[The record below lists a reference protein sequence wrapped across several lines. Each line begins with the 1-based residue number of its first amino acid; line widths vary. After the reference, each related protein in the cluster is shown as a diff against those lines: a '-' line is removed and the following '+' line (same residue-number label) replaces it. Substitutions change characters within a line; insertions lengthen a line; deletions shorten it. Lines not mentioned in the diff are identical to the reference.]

1 MSRKVIEGS
10 GFWHS
15 HGRAAIPLASFFATN
30 LARSLIVGEDL
41 GFNFYESSMSPVPV
55 PPPADEAGNP
65 SIVVKQLVIHRLGK
79 DGDRFVP
86 RLRDD
91 LNALSNTNLKVVR
104 KLVDEYSRR
113 SGKAHGKF
121 EPDVAN
127 YPVQSHISNYYV
139 EKNCNFLEATKSM
152 METLCA
158 KAQGTS
164 ATAGGVIIAETEQD
178 GVEHL
183 MVAIV
188 TEQWGAA
195 MNSDMELA
203 DSDTLDLKGFRFAGR
218 VNLSEWTGGGET
230 YLSFLRGKGQVAGYF
245 MEFLGCTDSVSDK
258 AETQTLKDAL
268 EDFALQTRL
277 SDEKKKEFFD
287 KAFDICERHRSKRI
301 PIDLEIFANEL
312 WPDDPKGL
320 TDVLSEPD
328 RKLSDGFIPDRRVF
342 RAFVQFSGQ
351 TASWKVEFSRE
362 AINRDIIFNEDE
374 TITLKNVPVELK
386 ERLRREVESEEDE

>member
-1 MSRKVIEGS
+1 MS
-10 GFWHS
+10 
-15 HGRAAIPLASFFATN
+15 
-30 LARSLIVGEDL
+30 
-41 GFNFYESSMSPVPV
+41 
-55 PPPADEAGNP
+55 PPPAPAADAGNP
-65 SIVVKQLVIHRLGK
+65 SIIVKRLVIHRLGK

-139 EKNCNFLEATKSM
+139 DQNGTFLDATRQM

-164 ATAGGVIIAETEQD
+164 ATPGGVIIAETEHD

-183 MVAIV
+183 MVAVV

-195 MNSDMELA
+195 MNADMELA

-218 VNLSEWTGGGET
+218 VNLSEWTSGSET

-245 MEFLGCTDSVSDK
+245 MEFLGCTVSVSDK

-268 EDFALQTRL
+268 EHFAVQSRL
-277 SDEKKKEFFD
+277 NEEKKKDFFD
-287 KAFDICERHRSKRI
+287 KAFEICDRHRAKRI

-312 WPDDPKGL
+312 WPDDPKQL

-328 RKLSDGFIPDRRVF
+328 RKLSDGFVPDRRVF
-342 RAFVQFSGQ
+342 RSFVQFSGQ
-351 TASWKVEFSRE
+351 TTSWKVEFSRD

-386 ERLRREVESEEDE
+386 ERLRREVESDEDE